1 MAKIRIG
8 FSSDFVLE
16 NSEVGIGT
24 TNPTAKL
31 QVVDT
36 LKGDFNITGV
46 STLRVYGGFAAQK
59 QNVTKGS
66 SIGFSTTGI
75 GTVGITSFISVNER
89 ESGFTSLVGEYNTV
103 SEDLIVDE
111 GKIFEV
117 STTNITGI
125 TTLGTQEVYA
135 PDDSVVSVGTL
146 ESVSIQSHFSV
157 PDGGSND
164 RPDQPTEGMVRFN
177 DDLNTLEFYNGIEWR
192 QFTVSGASGRA
203 VFGGGFVS
211 PSTVSTI
218 SYINISS
225 EGNAINFG
233 DLVTQRFRFGAC
245 SSSTRGLFGGG
256 INPST
261 VSTIDYITIAS
272 EGNAI
277 QFGSLSAG
285 RATANSSCSSSTRG
299 LWAGGYNPS
308 SNVIDYVEIN
318 TLGTAQDFGDLRNLG
333 DGANGEKNQLM
344 SCSSPTRG
352 VWAGGS
358 PIAAGTILLSGID
371 FVTISSKGNAIN
383 GGELTQDAFQSS
395 AFSNSV
401 RGIFGENRIS
411 ANTITTNVLSFVTLS
426 SLGNAQDFGDLTIA
440 RFTAGSASSQI
451 RGVIAGG
458 YTGAILNTIDFVTI
472 STTGNAQDFGDLTKT
487 IYVLDGCSD
496 SHGGLGGF

>member
-1 MAKIRIG
+1 MAKLRIG
-8 FSSDFVLE
+8 FSSDFTLDS
-16 NSEVGIGT
+16 SEVGIGT
-24 TNPTAKL
+24 TNPTSKL

-59 QNVTKGS
+59 QNVTKDS

-89 ESGFTSLVGEYNTV
+89 ETGFLSLVGEYNTV

-111 GKIFEV
+111 GKIFEI

-203 VFGGGFVS
+203 VLGGGY
-211 PSTVSTI
+211 STTTQKTM

-233 DLVTQRFRFGAC
+233 DLVTQRFRVGAC

-487 IYVLDGCSD
+487 TYVLDGCSD